1 MQNLNYLAVAI
12 VGQAAKDYEEA
23 YQKKDQKA
31 LRELEDWF
39 TGEGYESLGLAADGD
54 RILYMLQDRLET
66 NGGKLR

>member
-1 MQNLNYLAVAI
+1 MKNLEFLAVAI
-12 VGQAAKDYEEA
+12 VGQAAKDYETA

-39 TGEGYESLGLAADGD
+39 SGEGFESLGLESDGARVLSD
-54 RILYMLQDRLET
+54 IQDRLES